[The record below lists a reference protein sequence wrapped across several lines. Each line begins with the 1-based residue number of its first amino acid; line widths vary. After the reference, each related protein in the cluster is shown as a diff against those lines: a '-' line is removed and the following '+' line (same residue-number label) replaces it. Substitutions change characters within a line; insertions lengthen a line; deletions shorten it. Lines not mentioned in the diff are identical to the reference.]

1 MNKSIAA
8 KNKALPGNGLP
19 TEVASLMV
27 PLSGRPLLVPN
38 LAVAEIVP
46 FSAPTRV
53 NGKPSWYIG
62 RLAWRGLTVPL
73 VSIVGM
79 RGEGDAL
86 PSDPRIA
93 VLSGVHGQLPF
104 YAVVAWGIPRLV
116 RVRSQDV
123 EPTEGMYTAIDDA
136 FVAVGGELA
145 IIPNLARIEA
155 MIVDADAEA

>member
-19 TEVASLMV
+19 TEVPGLMV

-38 LAVAEIVP
+38 LAIAEIVP
-46 FSAPTRV
+46 FIAPSRV

-62 RLAWRGLTVPL
+62 HIAWRGLTVPL

-79 RGEGDAL
+79 RGEEDEWPADA
-86 PSDPRIA
+86 RIA
-93 VLSGVHGQLPF
+93 VFSGISGRMPF
-104 YAVVAWGIPRLV
+104 YAVVTHGIPRLV
-116 RVRSQDV
+116 RVRQQDI
-123 EPTEGMYTAIDDA
+123 EPTNGMYTSIDDA

-145 IIPNLARIEA
+145 IIPNLAQIET
-155 MIVDADAEA
+155 MIAEADA